1 MSDLKS
7 KTPAESAV
15 STRYL
20 VMPEQ
25 ANPHGTAFGGAIIAW
40 IDMVAA
46 MTAER
51 HASKEVVTAS
61 IDSIAF
67 MAPIHIGDH
76 VVLKAS
82 VNYVGRT
89 SMEIGVQVSKQ
100 NPVTNENIV
109 ATTAHLTFVA
119 LDENKKPI
127 SVPPIIPE
135 TDDEKRR
142 YENAKIR
149 VKSRKEMLQR
159 IK

>member
-1 MSDLKS
+1 MSDLKGKS
-7 KTPAESAV
+7 PAESAV

-51 HASKEVVTAS
+51 HASREVVTVN
-61 IDSIAF
+61 IDSISF
-67 MAPIHIGDH
+67 RQPIYVGDH
-76 VVLKAS
+76 VVLEAS

-89 SMEIGVQVSKQ
+89 SMEIGVQVSRQ
-100 NPVTNENIV
+100 NPVTNESIM

-127 SVPPIIPE
+127 VVAPIIPE

-149 VKSRKEMLQR
+149 VKTRKELLRKML
-159 IK
+159 

>member
-1 MSDLKS
+1 MTDLKP

-76 VVLKAS
+76 VLLKAS
-82 VNYVGRT
+82 VNYAGRT

-119 LDENKKPI
+119 LDENKKPT
-127 SVPPIIPE
+127 SVPPITPK

-149 VKSRKEMLQR
+149 VKNRKEILKQ